1 LRYGKPFQSS
11 VETCKGAVQLGG
23 FVGSQK
29 ALDKA
34 DEIVRAVE
42 GVKSIK
48 NDVIAK

>member
-11 VETCKGAVQLGG
+11 VETCKGTVQLAG
-23 FVGSQK
+23 FVGSQE

-34 DEIVRAVE
+34 DEIGRGVE

-48 NDVIAK
+48 NDVIVK